1 MCWPVCLAA
10 RSAMVSANSTLCLAA
25 RSAECLAVCLA
36 VCLTARSAMY
46 SERSAECLAAHSAMV
61 SANSAECRR
70 TASNRLSFLALR
82 HLRSHPKLTVLLILL
97 APLAHLLI
105 PPVLAE
111 AGPIG
116 SVHASATTLADSR
129 ADSPADSHADS
140 PADSPADSRADSLV
154 AAAMAQIGVTVLY
167 DGSYQALDYPGGDV
181 PANAGAC
188 SDVLIRAYRAL
199 GSDLQVLVHNDMAA
213 NFDAYPQSWGLSGP
227 DPNIDHRRV
236 LNLLCFFARNGE
248 TLPRTSD
255 PSDYHAG
262 DIVAWE
268 LSPGILHIGLVSDRS
283 DRAGSTPL
291 ILHNV
296 GAGVRLEE
304 FLFSHPIVGHYRY

>member
-1 MCWPVCLAA
+1 M
-10 RSAMVSANSTLCLAA
+10 CLAA
-25 RSAECLAVCLA
+25 RSAEC
-36 VCLTARSAMY
+36 
-46 SERSAECLAAHSAMV
+46 
-61 SANSAECRR
+61 RR
-70 TASNRLSFLALR
+70 TVSNRLSFLAFR
-82 HLRSHPKLTVLLILL
+82 HLRSHPNLTILLVLL

-129 ADSPADSHADS
+129 ADGHADGHADS
-140 PADSPADSRADSLV
+140 RADGHADSRADSRADSLV

-181 PANAGAC
+181 PANTGVC

-199 GSDLQVLVHNDMAA
+199 GNDLQVLVHNDMAA
-213 NFDAYPQSWGLSGP
+213 NFDSYPQSWGLSGP
-227 DPNIDHRRV
+227 DANIDHRRV

-255 PSDYHAG
+255 PSDYHPG

-268 LSPGILHIGLVSDRS
+268 LSPGILHIGLVSDRF
-283 DRAGSTPL
+283 DRAGRTPL

-296 GAGVRLEE
+296 GAGVCLEE